1 MRSWLARLNKK
12 GRPKKPVALFVTVLL
27 GRRVLDGG
35 RRLDAGL
42 HRDGGRRLDAG
53 LHREQLQSLPE
64 VEFAVL
70 RIRVKRVELL
80 DGLVG
85 SGLPNRQLVRKLADY
100 LVRALPVEKAGRDIQ
115 AVELADAH
123 LHRVTVAVDVAAFG
137 WIAQL
142 APKNPV
148 VLNGR
153 RSKSHSTT
161 HRKPNHHARNEFLH
175 LARPSRRFSPGG
187 PPQRMQYLA
196 DNGKG

>member
-35 RRLDAGL
+35 RRLN
-42 HRDGGRRLDAG
+42 AG

-64 VEFAVL
+64 IEFAVL

-123 LHRVTVAVDVAAFG
+123 LHRVTVAVDVAGFG

-142 APKNPV
+142 APKKPV

-153 RSKSHSTT
+153 RSKPHSTT

-196 DNGKG
+196 DNGKGMNSAGKVCPEHH